1 MSHIFC
7 LSWPLLLISVPHS
20 ACPPSSHPLFDAAGR
35 TPAALN
41 QLQSLQ
47 PMPHVV
53 SKTRKWILFFQ
64 CHQTLGYWL
73 SFCSFKFIIFLFKIE
88 SFLEICK
95 RFGFL
100 TVQTDPL
107 KFSLFLTLRVYIIY
121 ELGPRFIVIPNTSL
135 SWLRLPIFFWLT
147 PALQPIPSLSSL
159 SAAGD
164 QPGCHHKLNL
174 TKNEL
179 RMLVFFTVGLLLPT
193 RLFHQ
198 EWQGSCPDGQTPKN
212 TVLSEGQTQ
221 TLLSSVNGEK
231 TFSHHL
237 LEPLF
242 FFNPPNPPKQP
253 VSSF

>member
-164 QPGCHHKLNL
+164 RSAWLPSQ
-174 TKNEL
+174 TKSNQEWAAD
-179 RMLVFFTVGLLLPT
+179 VGFFYCGTFAPDKAFPSRVTRLLP
-193 RLFHQ
+193 RR
-198 EWQGSCPDGQTPKN
+198 PN
-212 TVLSEGQTQ
+212 T
-221 TLLSSVNGEK
+221 
-231 TFSHHL
+231 
-237 LEPLF
+237 
-242 FFNPPNPPKQP
+242 
-253 VSSF
+253 